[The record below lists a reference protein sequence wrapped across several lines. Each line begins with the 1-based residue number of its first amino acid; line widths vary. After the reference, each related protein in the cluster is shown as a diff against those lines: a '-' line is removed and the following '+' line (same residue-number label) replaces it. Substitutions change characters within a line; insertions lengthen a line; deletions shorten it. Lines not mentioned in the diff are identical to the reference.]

1 MHRPLLGLYGHN
13 DRRSGDGFDHFG
25 LQHELQIH
33 LRPISRRNR
42 SQLFHLVGIG
52 DEIRSSARTALGD
65 AWERNQRLPGSRV
78 QHPGHNRIIRGN
90 RIVTVIAGSPNL
102 LPADSVFDGQPSIE
116 AVRQIAGQFDR
127 QAVVEC
133 TDQNCRG
140 LLQIADSRKPRPL
153 RSGSRI
159 VFLCMESRE
168 ATRTSADKSPSVTK
182 SSLSARRSC
191 GSSLVS
197 GESGTTN
204 SRPWR
209 SSEPR

>member
-1 MHRPLLGLYGHN
+1 MALTTLVCSTN
-13 DRRSGDGFDHFG
+13 F
-25 LQHELQIH
+25 QIH

-65 AWERNQRLPGSRV
+65 AGNAISGFRFSGAAS
-78 QHPGHNRIIRGN
+78 GHNRIIRGN

-116 AVRQIAGQFDR
+116 AVRQIAGQLDR

-140 LLQIADSRKPRPL
+140 LLQILDSRKPRP
-153 RSGSRI
+153 SGAE
-159 VFLCMESRE
+159 VELY
-168 ATRTSADKSPSVTK
+168 
-182 SSLSARRSC
+182 SC
-191 GSSLVS
+191 AWRA
-197 GESGTTN
+197 EK
-204 SRPWR
+204 RPDI
-209 SSEPR
+209 S